1 MTEIVHIT
9 AQLDTGW
16 RFIVGPETDHAVA
29 LDGEHLT
36 GFSPMEMLLGSLASC
51 SGVSV
56 YSILQKRRE
65 QVTRYE
71 VRVSGIRASEHPKV
85 FTNITLEHIITAH
98 HINPASVE
106 RAIELAETR
115 YCGVSIML
123 SKAAQLT
130 NTYRIIEEDSTRA
143 AGSL

>member
-1 MTEIVHIT
+1 MTETVQIV
-9 AQLDTGW
+9 AQLDIGW
-16 RFIVGPETDHAVA
+16 RFVVGPKTAHPVA

-36 GFSPMEMLLGSLASC
+36 AFSPMEMLLGSLASC

-56 YSILQKRRE
+56 YSILQKKRA

-71 VRVSGIRASEHPKV
+71 VRVSGARASEHPKV
-85 FTNITLEHIITAH
+85 FTDIAIEHIITGH

-123 SKAAQLT
+123 SKAANLT
-130 NTYRIIEEDSTRA
+130 NTYQIIEA
-143 AGSL
+143 

>member
-1 MTEIVHIT
+1 MAETVNIT

-16 RFIVGPETDHAVA
+16 RFVVGPESAHPVA

-36 GFSPMEMLLGSLASC
+36 AFSPMEMLLGSLASC
-51 SGVSV
+51 SGISV

-71 VRVSGIRASEHPKV
+71 VRVSGARASEHPKV
-85 FTNITLEHIITAH
+85 FTAITVEHIITGQ
-98 HINPASVE
+98 HINPASVVH
-106 RAIELAETR
+106 AIELAETR

-130 NTYRIIEEDSTRA
+130 NTYQIIEA
-143 AGSL
+143 

>member
-1 MTEIVHIT
+1 MAETVHIT
-9 AQLDTGW
+9 AQLDSGW
-16 RFIVGPETDHAVA
+16 RFVVGPETEHPVA

-36 GFSPMEMLLGSLASC
+36 AFSPMEMLLGSLASC

-56 YSILQKRRE
+56 YSILQKKRE

-71 VRVSGIRASEHPKV
+71 VLVNGVRASEHPRV
-85 FTNITLEHIITAH
+85 FTDIAIEHIITGH
-98 HINPASVE
+98 HINPISVE

-130 NTYRIIEEDSTRA
+130 NTYRIVEA
-143 AGSL
+143 Q

>member
-1 MTEIVHIT
+1 MAETVHIT

-16 RFIVGPETDHAVA
+16 RFVAGPETTHPVA

-36 GFSPMEMLLGSLASC
+36 AFSPMEMLLGSLASC

-56 YSILQKRRE
+56 YSILQKKRE

-71 VRVSGIRASEHPKV
+71 VRVSGARASEHPKV
-85 FTNITLEHIITAH
+85 FTDITLEHIITGH

-123 SKAAQLT
+123 SKAANLT
-130 NTYRIIEEDSTRA
+130 NTYQIVEA
-143 AGSL
+143 Q

>member
-1 MTEIVHIT
+1 MAENMNIT

-16 RFIVGPETDHAVA
+16 RFIIGPETAHPVA

-36 GFSPMEMLLGSLASC
+36 AFSPMEMLLGSLASC

-56 YSILQKRRE
+56 YSILQKKRE

-71 VRVSGIRASEHPKV
+71 VRVSGTRASEHPKV
-85 FTNITLEHIITAH
+85 FTEITLEHIISGY

-123 SKAAQLT
+123 SKAVQLT
-130 NTYRIIEEDSTRA
+130 NTYQIIEEQ
-143 AGSL
+143 